1 MMMMMMNVEE
11 IAIKQQ
17 KMFPVTISQD
27 TPASLRFDRCCP
39 LNSTTKEY
47 LEVKKNC
54 FNTFTKLLQDI
65 STAKEIE
72 EKNWKAKCQN
82 CGNEMVF

>member
-1 MMMMMMNVEE
+1 MMMMMNVEQ

-17 KMFPVTISQD
+17 KLFPVTISKD
-27 TPASLRFDRCCP
+27 TPTSLRFDRCYP

-54 FNTFTKLLQDI
+54 FKTFSKLMQDI
-65 STAKEIE
+65 STANEN
-72 EKNWKAKCQN
+72 NWRAKCQN
-82 CGNEMVF
+82 CENEMVF